1 MLRVAL
7 ERPDLVSAI
16 VGLSPDADFT
26 EELLMA
32 QLSDED
38 KKTIMEKGLATIKWG
53 NTDYVVS
60 RNLIEV
66 SRCFGPSTTT
76 HQPLSTTIHHRPPPS
91 TTVHHRPPPLSPH

>member
-1 MLRVAL
+1 MLVGAAVGSWVMLRVAM

-32 QLSDED
+32 QLSDEQ
-38 KKTIMEKGLATIKWG
+38 KKKIMDEGLATITWG

-66 SRCFGPSTTT
+66 S
-76 HQPLSTTIHHRPPPS
+76 HAVL
-91 TTVHHRPPPLSPH
+91 VD